1 MNASDLVI
9 AADTLTVPKAADKTE
24 GGSATFLPGRTPGS
38 RATLMT
44 SPQNP
49 VRTTVDGQTLII
61 TLDRPKANAVDV
73 ATSHALYAAFD
84 RLRNDPA
91 LRVAILTG
99 AGEKFFCAGWD
110 LKAAAAGESAEAD
123 HGPGGFAGLTEFLD
137 IGKPVIAAVNG
148 LAFGGGFELVL
159 AADLVVAAEHAEF
172 ALTEV
177 TLGIVADAGG
187 LLRLPARLPRAI
199 AAEYLLT
206 GRRFTAAEAARWGLI
221 NRVVPAAEVMPAA
234 RDLAG
239 AICAAAPLAVA
250 AALEILRETE
260 GASVRDGYRILR
272 GGGLA
277 AYRAMLNSDDA
288 REGARAFAER
298 RRPQWQ
304 GR

>member
-1 MNASDLVI
+1 LTDPNI
-9 AADTLTVPKAADKTE
+9 A
-24 GGSATFLPGRTPGS
+24 
-38 RATLMT
+38 
-44 SPQNP
+44 
-49 VRTTVDGQTLII
+49 VRTTVEGQTLVI

-73 ATSHALYAAFD
+73 ATSRALYAAFE
-84 RLRNDPA
+84 RLRDDPQ
-91 LRVAILTG
+91 LRVGILTG
-99 AGEKFFCAGWD
+99 AGERFFCAGWD

-199 AAEYLLT
+199 AVEYLLT
-206 GRRFTAAEAARWGLI
+206 GRRFTAAEAARWGLV

-234 RDLAG
+234 RELAE
-239 AICAAAPLAVA
+239 AIRAAAPLAVA
-250 AALEILRETE
+250 AALEIMRETE
-260 GASVRDGYRILR
+260 GASVADGYRTLR
-272 GGGLA
+272 GGGLP
-277 AYRAMLNSDDA
+277 AYRAMLGSQDA
-288 REGARAFAER
+288 REGAVAFAER
-298 RRPQWQ
+298 RGPVWQ